1 MGCFMLHNDDF
12 EQAVIGGLMIDPELL
27 ADTRGLISH
36 TDFHSKAWALAFE
49 IMCKLS
55 DANQSVD
62 LWVVADELEKVATRG
77 TWLMDLATLQRNT
90 PSTANLT
97 AYANGVAEY
106 ATLRRLHEAGQGVC
120 RTCFDPALQTSEKIA
135 RAQQS
140 VLDLMKLKGRK
151 GPKSAKEALSEWYQH
166 LEYCHD
172 SQGGLTGIATGFGD
186 LDEMTHGLHGG
197 ELDII
202 AARPGQ
208 GKTVIALNIT
218 ANLLRAKKRVLFF
231 SLEMQARE
239 LIGRLASNMT
249 GTFYRNIQTAD
260 LDQAQWSNLTAFVT
274 SVRESG
280 LFVDDDGDVTIADI
294 RARARSQAAKTGV
307 DLVVVDYLQLVNGSG
322 ENETIKVG
330 NVSRGLKA
338 MAKELDCPVIAL
350 AQLNRGIE
358 QRTDSKPRLS
368 DLRQSGQIEQD
379 ADSVMFLHRHDENHT
394 ELIVEK
400 LRHGQPGS
408 VWLQPNFH
416 TMRFTP
422 GDMFIGQAQEKKYAK
437 KGVGI

>member
-1 MGCFMLHNDDF
+1 MTLHNEHF
-12 EQAVIGGLMIDPELL
+12 EAAVIGGLLIDPGMLSDVRAL
-27 ADTRGLISH
+27 VNAF
-36 TDFHSKAWALAFE
+36 DFWHDGCRAVFE
-49 IMCKLS
+49 TMCKLA
-55 DANQSVD
+55 DANQAVD
-62 LWVVADELEKVATRG
+62 FMLVADELEKNDPRG
-77 TWLMDLATLQRNT
+77 TWLRELAVIQRNT
-90 PSTANLT
+90 PSAANLE
-97 AYANGVAEY
+97 AYARNVSEY
-106 ATLRRLHEAGQGVC
+106 AVLRKLHGAGQEVC
-120 RTCFDPALQTSEKIA
+120 RSCFDPALAPGEKIA
-135 RAQQS
+135 RAQQY

-166 LEYCHD
+166 LEYCHE
-172 SQGGLTGIATGFGD
+172 SQGGLTGHSTGFAE
-186 LDEMTHGLHGG
+186 LDEMTHGLHCG

-208 GKTVIALNIT
+208 GKTVIALNIAAT
-218 ANLLRAKKRVLFF
+218 MLRAGLRVLFF

-260 LDQAQWSNLTAFVT
+260 LDQEQWANLTNFVT
-274 SVRESG
+274 RVRDSG

-307 DLVVVDYLQLVNGSG
+307 DLVIVDYLQLVNGSG

-330 NVSRGLKA
+330 SVSRGLKA

-358 QRTDSKPRLS
+358 QRTDARPRLS

-379 ADSVMFLHRHDENHT
+379 ADAVMFLHRHDEHHT
-394 ELIVEK
+394 ELVVEK

-408 VWLQPNFH
+408 VWLSPQFH
-416 TMRFTP
+416 FMRFMP
-422 GDMFIGQAQEKKYAK
+422 GQPFMAPVQENKFAK
-437 KGVGI
+437 RGVGL

>member
-1 MGCFMLHNDDF
+1 MALHN
-12 EQAVIGGLMIDPELL
+12 EHLEAAVIGGLLIDHDLL
-27 ADTRGLISH
+27 ADVRGLISAG
-36 TDFHSKAWALAFE
+36 DFRNEACALAFE
-49 IMCKLS
+49 TMCKLA
-55 DANQSVD
+55 DANQAID
-62 LWVVADELEKVATRG
+62 FMVVADELEKVAPRG
-77 TWLMDLATLQRNT
+77 TWLMDLAQLQRNT
-90 PSTANLT
+90 PSTANLA
-97 AYANGVAEY
+97 AYTNGVAEY
-106 ATLRRLHEAGQGVC
+106 STLRRLHDAGQEVC
-120 RTCFDPALQTSEKIA
+120 RTCFDPTLQTSEKIA

-166 LEYCHD
+166 LEYCHE
-172 SQGGLTGIATGFGD
+172 SQGWLTGHSTGFAE

-197 ELDII
+197 ELDVI

-218 ANLLRAKKRVLFF
+218 ATMLRAGLRVLFF

-260 LDQAQWSNLTAFVT
+260 LDQEQWANLTNFVT
-274 SVRESG
+274 HVRDSG

-307 DLVVVDYLQLVNGSG
+307 DLVIVDYLQLVNGTG

-379 ADSVMFLHRHDENHT
+379 ADAVMFLHRHDDHHT
-394 ELIVEK
+394 ELVVEK

-408 VWLQPNFH
+408 VWLRPQFH
-416 TMRFTP
+416 FMRFTP
-422 GDMFIGQAQEKKYAK
+422 GEPFVAPVVEKRFAK

>member
-1 MGCFMLHNDDF
+1 MALHN
-12 EQAVIGGLMIDPELL
+12 EHLEAAVIGGLLIDHDLL
-27 ADTRGLISH
+27 ADVRGLISAG
-36 TDFHSKAWALAFE
+36 DFSNEACALAFE
-49 IMCKLS
+49 TMCKLA
-55 DANQSVD
+55 DANKAID
-62 LWVVADELEKVATRG
+62 FMVVADELEQTAPRG
-77 TWLMDLATLQRNT
+77 TWLMDLATLQRDT
-90 PSTANLT
+90 PSTANLA
-97 AYANGVAEY
+97 AYTNGVAEY
-106 ATLRRLHEAGQGVC
+106 STLRRLHDAGQEVC

-166 LEYCHD
+166 LEYCHE
-172 SQGGLTGIATGFGD
+172 SQGGLTGHSTGFAE

-218 ANLLRAKKRVLFF
+218 ATMLRAGLRVLFF

-260 LDQAQWSNLTAFVT
+260 LDQEQWANLTNFVT
-274 SVRESG
+274 HVRDAG

-307 DLVVVDYLQLVNGSG
+307 DLVIVDYLQLVNGTG

-350 AQLNRGIE
+350 AQLNRSIE

-379 ADSVMFLHRHDENHT
+379 ADAVMFLHRHDEHHT
-394 ELIVEK
+394 ELVVEK

-408 VWLQPNFH
+408 VWLRPQFH
-416 TMRFTP
+416 FMRFVP
-422 GDMFIGQAQEKKYAK
+422 GEPFIAPAVEKRFAK

>member
-1 MGCFMLHNDDF
+1 MALHN
-12 EQAVIGGLMIDPELL
+12 EHLEAAVVGGLLIDHDLL
-27 ADTRGLISH
+27 ADVRGLISAG
-36 TDFHSKAWALAFE
+36 DFRNEACALAFE
-49 IMCKLS
+49 TMCKLA
-55 DANQSVD
+55 DANQAID
-62 LWVVADELEKVATRG
+62 FMVVADELEKVAPRG
-77 TWLMDLATLQRNT
+77 TWLMDLAQLQRNT
-90 PSTANLT
+90 PSTANLA
-97 AYANGVAEY
+97 AYTNGVAEY
-106 ATLRRLHEAGQGVC
+106 STLRRLHDAGQEVC
-120 RTCFDPALQTSEKIA
+120 RTCFDPTLQTSEKIA

-166 LEYCHD
+166 LEYCHE
-172 SQGGLTGIATGFGD
+172 SQGGLTGHSTGFAE

-208 GKTVIALNIT
+208 GKTVIALNIAAT
-218 ANLLRAKKRVLFF
+218 MLRAGLRVLFF

-260 LDQAQWSNLTAFVT
+260 LDQEQWANLTTFVT
-274 SVRESG
+274 HAREYG
-280 LFVDDDGDVTIADI
+280 LYVDDDGDVTIADI

-307 DLVVVDYLQLVNGSG
+307 DLVVVDYLQLVNGAG

-330 NVSRGLKA
+330 SVSRGLKA

-358 QRTDSKPRLS
+358 QRTDARPRLS

-379 ADSVMFLHRHDENHT
+379 ADAVMFLHRHDDHHT
-394 ELIVEK
+394 ELVVEK

-408 VWLQPNFH
+408 VWLHPQFH
-416 TMRFTP
+416 FMRFTP
-422 GDMFIGQAQEKKYAK
+422 GQPFIAPAQEKRFSK

>member
-1 MGCFMLHNDDF
+1 MLYNEHF
-12 EQAVIGGLMIDPELL
+12 ETAVIGGLLIDPELFP
-27 ADTRGLISH
+27 DVRGMVSAK
-36 TDFHSKAWALAFE
+36 DFRNEACALAFE
-49 IMCKLS
+49 TMCKLA
-55 DANQSVD
+55 DANQTID
-62 LWVVADELEKVATRG
+62 FMVVADELEKVVPRG

-90 PSTANLT
+90 PSTANLA
-97 AYANGVAEY
+97 AYTNGVAEY
-106 ATLRRLHEAGQGVC
+106 STLRRLHDAGQEVC
-120 RTCFDPALQTSEKIA
+120 RTCFDPNLQTSEKIA

-140 VLDLMKLKGRK
+140 VLDLMNLKGRK
-151 GPKSAKEALSEWYQH
+151 GPKTAKEALSEWYQH

-172 SQGGLTGIATGFGD
+172 SQGGLTGVSTGFVE
-186 LDEMTHGLHGG
+186 LDDMTHGLHGG

-218 ANLLRAKKRVLFF
+218 ATMLRAGLRVLFF

-260 LDQAQWSNLTAFVT
+260 LDQNQWSNLTSFVS

-280 LFVDDDGDVTIADI
+280 LFVDDDGDLTIADM
-294 RARARSQAAKTGV
+294 RARARAQAAKTGV
-307 DLVVVDYLQLVNGSG
+307 DLVVVDYLQLVSGPG

-350 AQLNRGIE
+350 AQLNRSIE
-358 QRTDSKPRLS
+358 QRTDSTPRLS

-379 ADSVMFLHRHDENHT
+379 ADAVMFLHRHDEHHT

-408 VWLQPNFH
+408 VWLRPQFH
-416 TMRFTP
+416 LMRFVP
-422 GDMFIGQAQEKKYAK
+422 GEPVVAQVVEKKFAK

>member
-1 MGCFMLHNDDF
+1 MALHNDDF
-12 EQAVIGGLMIDPELL
+12 ETAVIGGVLIDPELL
-27 ADTRGLISH
+27 ADVRGVISAG
-36 TDFHSKAWALAFE
+36 DFRNEACALAFE
-49 IMCKLS
+49 TMCKLA
-55 DANQSVD
+55 DVNQAID
-62 LWVVADELEKVATRG
+62 FMVVADELEKVAPRG
-77 TWLMDLATLQRNT
+77 TWLMDLAQLQRNT
-90 PSTANLT
+90 PSTANLA
-97 AYANGVAEY
+97 AYTNGVAEY
-106 ATLRRLHEAGQGVC
+106 STLRRLHDAGQEVC
-120 RTCFDPALQTSEKIA
+120 RTCFDPTLQTSEKIA

-140 VLDLMKLKGRK
+140 VLDLMKLNGRK

-166 LEYCHD
+166 LEYCHE
-172 SQGGLTGIATGFGD
+172 SQGGLTGHPTGFSE
-186 LDEMTHGLHGG
+186 LDKMTHGLHGG

-208 GKTVIALNIT
+208 GKTVIALNIAAT
-218 ANLLRAKKRVLFF
+218 MLRAGHRVLFF

-260 LDQAQWSNLTAFVT
+260 LDQEQWANLTNFVT
-274 SVRESG
+274 HVRDSG
-280 LFVDDDGDVTIADI
+280 LFVDDDGDATIADI

-307 DLVVVDYLQLVNGSG
+307 DLVIVDYLQLVNGTG

-379 ADSVMFLHRHDENHT
+379 ADAVMFLHRHDDQHT
-394 ELIVEK
+394 ELVVEK
-400 LRHGQPGS
+400 LRHGHPGS
-408 VWLQPNFH
+408 VWLRPQFH
-416 TMRFTP
+416 FMRFTP
-422 GDMFIGQAQEKKYAK
+422 GEPFVAPVVEKRFAK